1 MLSTDLLDANESTWA
16 FGVTDSVDADVGQQ
30 VTALATL
37 ANEGRCLDLLR
48 TDCGRFVRSH
58 LSGERRCSPRGAR
71 QSVERAP
78 PTPIDPARLDRRG
91 FAFDFAEVALDESDY
106 LGVPCGDVDL
116 VLHE

>member
-1 MLSTDLLDANESTWA
+1 MDTADGLRMLRPTPFLPRE
-16 FGVTDSVDADVGQQ
+16 GV
-30 VTALATL
+30 LA
-37 ANEGRCLDLLR
+37 
-48 TDCGRFVRSH
+48 V
-58 LSGERRCSPRGAR
+58 RGAR

-78 PTPIDPARLDRRG
+78 PTPIDPARLARRG

>member
-1 MLSTDLLDANESTWA
+1 MVIDLLDANESTWA
-16 FGVTDSVDADVGQQ
+16 FVVTDSVDADVGQQ
-30 VTALATL
+30 VAALAML
-37 ANEGRCLDLLR
+37 ATRAAVGH
-48 TDCGRFVRSH
+48 CGRTADAS
-58 LSGERRCSPRGAR
+58 SDAISPEREGVLAVRGAR

-78 PTPIDPARLDRRG
+78 PTPIDPARLARRG